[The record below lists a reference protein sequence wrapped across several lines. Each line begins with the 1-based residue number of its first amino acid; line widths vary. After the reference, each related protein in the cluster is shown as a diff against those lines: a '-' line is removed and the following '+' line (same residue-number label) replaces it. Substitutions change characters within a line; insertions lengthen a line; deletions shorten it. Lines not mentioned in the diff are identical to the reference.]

1 VSAILAPSASD
12 VPTPESL
19 LSFEGASFL
28 EAGLVLIFLS
38 SLAIAFPNADLSDR
52 VDPSLSFIRRR
63 LDPFGSIRLGAL
75 KRLLQCNIMTACGR
89 KRNVFRSVVIEARI
103 ESRLAAILA
112 ADVAGRIVKTAVTV
126 PWSDLRALSTPRA
139 APWKSSALWPIRNP
153 DDRRIEFRIGINV
166 GDIIVD
172 ACATVN
178 AGKEH
183 FRKSPDK
190 LTFEHVRDTQ
200 RQFVYTH
207 PWPSTTWSFGT
218 IGARCTVEPS
228 STTCG
233 RQTLVRK

>member
-1 VSAILAPSASD
+1 
-12 VPTPESL
+12 
-19 LSFEGASFL
+19 
-28 EAGLVLIFLS
+28 
-38 SLAIAFPNADLSDR
+38 
-52 VDPSLSFIRRR
+52 
-63 LDPFGSIRLGAL
+63 
-75 KRLLQCNIMTACGR
+75 M
-89 KRNVFRSVVIEARI
+89 IEARI